1 MKTKKP
7 ARKGNTTRLHTMFMW
22 YVGFLFNVDV
32 LKVFRVRERDCNT
45 IDQSLGIF
53 SFYFAL

>member
-1 MKTKKP
+1 
-7 ARKGNTTRLHTMFMW
+7 MFMW

-53 SFYFAL
+53 SFNFAL